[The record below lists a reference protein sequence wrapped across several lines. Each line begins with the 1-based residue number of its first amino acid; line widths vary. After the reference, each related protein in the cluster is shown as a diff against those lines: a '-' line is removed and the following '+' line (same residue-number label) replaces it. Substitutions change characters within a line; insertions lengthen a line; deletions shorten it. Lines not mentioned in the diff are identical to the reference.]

1 MFELGVLAGNSTEP
15 RSAGIHARGAGRG
28 WVYQGL
34 RWGDR
39 GERWVIP
46 LLQDSNV
53 VDDRLI
59 TSVHS
64 PSGPSSSGRERAF
77 VS

>member
-15 RSAGIHARGAGRG
+15 RSASIHARGADRS

-39 GERWVIP
+39 GER
-46 LLQDSNV
+46 
-53 VDDRLI
+53 
-59 TSVHS
+59 
-64 PSGPSSSGRERAF
+64 
-77 VS
+77 